1 MNYIKIMK
9 TSYTFKTVCFLWL
22 MVFSSG
28 NVCAMGQVPETITLP
43 QPNFKGGISVE
54 KALKE
59 RRSIRKFS
67 ESPLTLF
74 EVSQILWSAQG
85 TTYNNRYRTAP
96 SAGALYPLELFLLA
110 GKIHDLEPGV
120 YKYLPSTLQLAL
132 MDKEDKRPEL
142 ASAALG
148 QSWVRKNAALL
159 VIAAVEERTTV
170 KYGSRGI
177 RYVHIE
183 VGHAAQNVF
192 LQVQSLGLGAAV
204 VGAFDDERSR
214 KILNLPADHHILY
227 LMPIGR
233 K

>member
-9 TSYTFKTVCFLWL
+9 TSYTLKTVCFIWL

-120 YKYLPSTLQLAL
+120 YKYLPSTHQLAL

>member
-1 MNYIKIMK
+1 MK
-9 TSYTFKTVCFLWL
+9 TSYASKVICFLWL
-22 MVFSSG
+22 MVFLSG
-28 NVCAMGQVPETITLP
+28 NVCAMAQLPETTTLP
-43 QPNFKGGISVE
+43 QPRFKGGISVE
-54 KALKE
+54 EALKQ

-96 SAGALYPLELFLLA
+96 SAGALYPLELFLVV
-110 GKIHDLEPGV
+110 GKVQNLKPGV
-120 YKYLPSTLQLAL
+120 YKYLPVTHQLAL
-132 MDKEDKRPEL
+132 IGKEDKRPEM
-142 ASAALG
+142 ADAALD
-148 QSWVRKNAALL
+148 QSWVRKNAA
-159 VIAAVEERTTV
+159 VMVFSAVEERTTM

-204 VGAFDDERSR
+204 VGAFDDEQTR
-214 KILNLPADHHILY
+214 KILNLQKDHHILY

-233 K
+233 P